1 MALRNVRVFVSILV
15 IAVAAACGGGEA
27 PSEPMGAE
35 PTGPP
40 ATPLDPATA
49 GNVTGMVV
57 LEGTPPDPER
67 IRMNA
72 DPVCVREAIETE
84 TEYYMVGDGGSLGN
98 VFVYVKEGL
107 EQPQL
112 PDTERAVHIR
122 SAGLPLQA
130 ARLRHAG
137 RPDARNPEQRPDLA
151 QYSRDPGSE

>member
-27 PSEPMGAE
+27 PSEPMRAE
-35 PTGPP
+35 PTGPA

-72 DPVCVREAIETE
+72 DPVCVREATETE
-84 TEYYMVGDGGSLGN
+84 TEYYMVGEDGSLGN

-107 EQPQL
+107 GGRTFPTPSEPF
-112 PDTERAVHIR
+112 TFE

-130 ARLRHAG
+130 ARLRYPS
-137 RPDARNPEQRPDLA
+137 RPNARNPEQRPDLA
-151 QYSRDPGSE
+151 QYPRDPGS